1 MREAVKDLVAQLFQA
16 TQSLAEYKHRA
27 LTAEVCN
34 PSLLSHAIV
43 TLKLV
48 GAGRVPK

>member
-1 MREAVKDLVAQLFQA
+1 MREAVKDLESQLFQA

-34 PSLLSHAIV
+34 LSFLGHAIV
-43 TLKLV
+43 TF
-48 GAGRVPK
+48 